1 MFELMLADLAPLV
14 GLEYPP
20 RETRARARHRPA

>member
-14 GLEYPP
+14 GLAYPP
-20 RETRARARHRPA
+20 QDGLAPAQQR